1 MEETVAAQPGVVLG
15 EEARKQ
21 AMKRFALIR
30 PHVEDG
36 VCQTELARR
45 HQVAV
50 STVRRW
56 VRSYRAE
63 GLAGLAR
70 KGRADRGQVRG
81 LPEEL
86 VHLVEGLALST
97 VRRPLTAIHR
107 LVSQV
112 ASEQEWPV
120 PSYAQVTRI
129 VGRLPTDLVMLARE
143 GVVGYREALDLLY
156 RREARCANAIW
167 QADHCRLPIYVVVE
181 QGRVERPVLTVIED
195 DYSRAV
201 MGYRLSM
208 AAPSAAST
216 SLALRQAIWVKDEPR
231 WPMCG
236 VPECFYT
243 DHGSDFTSR
252 HLEAVA
258 TDLKIQLLFSQV
270 GRPRGRGKIERFFRT
285 LEALLLAT
293 LPGYAP
299 KGEDL
304 QEQRAILSCARKAAS
319 LTLAELDRLVG
330 TWIVERYHHQEHTQT
345 RMTPLERWRQSDFV
359 PHLPASEAHLD
370 LLLLHPRR
378 PRVVQQEGIA
388 FHGAWYLHP
397 LLGDYVGEAVSIRY
411 DPQNLASIRVY
422 VAETASE
429 ERFLCQAQC
438 VERGGEAVSYQE
450 VVTARVKRRKRVGKV
465 LRERK
470 RVVQQYASDEQ
481 LARRALNQVCG
492 GTGASDTQGEL
503 AVEAASASSS
513 VQTTSEGAQ
522 TKRRRWYE
530 DE

>member
-1 MEETVAAQPGVVLG
+1 MVETRTERPVVVLS
-15 EEARKQ
+15 EDARQQ
-21 AMKRFALIR
+21 AMKRFAVIR
-30 PHVEDG
+30 PHVEEG
-36 VCQTELARR
+36 ACQTELARR
-45 HQVAV
+45 HHVAV

-56 VRSYRAE
+56 VRAYRVE

-70 KGRADRGQVRG
+70 KARADRGQVRG
-81 LPEEL
+81 LPKEL
-86 VHLVEGLALST
+86 VQLVEGLALST

-107 LVSQV
+107 LVREV
-112 ASEQEWPV
+112 ASEQGWPV
-120 PSYAQVTRI
+120 PSYAQVSRI
-129 VGRLPTDLVMLARE
+129 AGGLPTDLVTLARE
-143 GVVGYREALDLLY
+143 GVVGYREAFDLLY

-167 QADHCRLPIYVVVE
+167 QADHCRLPIYVRGE

-201 MGYRLSM
+201 MGYRLSVT
-208 AAPSAAST
+208 APSAAST
-216 SLALRQAIWVKDEPR
+216 SLALRQAIWVKDETR

-243 DHGSDFTSR
+243 DHGRDFTST

-258 TDLKIQLLFSQV
+258 ADLKMTLIFSQV
-270 GRPRGRGKIERFFRT
+270 GRPRGRGKVERFFRT
-285 LEALLLAT
+285 LEALVLAM
-293 LPGYAP
+293 LPGYVRSVHN
-299 KGEDL
+299 L
-304 QEQRAILSCARKAAS
+304 REQRAVVVRAKSAAS
-319 LTLAELDRLVG
+319 LTLADLDSLVR
-330 TWIVERYHHQEHTQT
+330 TWVVERYHQQEHTQT
-345 RMTPLERWRQSDFV
+345 GRAPLERWRQSDFV
-359 PHLPASEAHLD
+359 PQLPASVAHLD
-370 LLLLHPRR
+370 LLLLQPRR
-378 PRVVQQEGIA
+378 QRVVQQEGIT
-388 FHGAWYLHP
+388 FQGAWYLHP
-397 LLGDYVGEAVSIRY
+397 LLGDSVGEAVSIRY

-422 VAETASE
+422 VSEAGSE
-429 ERFLCQAQC
+429 ERFLCQASC

-450 VVTARVKRRKRVGKV
+450 IVEARVKRRKRVGKA

-481 LARRALNQVCG
+481 LARRALDQVCG
-492 GTGASDTQGEL
+492 GTGASDTQAEL